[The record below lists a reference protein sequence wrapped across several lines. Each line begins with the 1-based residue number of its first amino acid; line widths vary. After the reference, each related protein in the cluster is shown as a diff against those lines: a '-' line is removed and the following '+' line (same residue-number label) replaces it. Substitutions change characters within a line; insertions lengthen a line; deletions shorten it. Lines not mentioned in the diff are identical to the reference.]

1 MQREAVSGH
10 MTRNNAGVE
19 VLFPPGNQTLFRGT
33 EREERLRMWEYLR
46 NVSSCPQWKF
56 VLIKVN
62 SSTLNILYL
71 SCFRNLKD
79 FLVIP
84 PRPGLNTA
92 LLPPK
97 KAMEYQRRMDVAAAG
112 RAAQ

>member
-10 MTRNNAGVE
+10 MTRHNAGIE

-56 VLIKVN
+56 VPIK
-62 SSTLNILYL
+62 S
-71 SCFRNLKD
+71 
-79 FLVIP
+79 
-84 PRPGLNTA
+84 
-92 LLPPK
+92 
-97 KAMEYQRRMDVAAAG
+97 EYFQHQDK
-112 RAAQ
+112 